1 MFYLNLLS
9 WGIVTTGLHSWKQ
22 CLFLGNF
29 FGQIFGQGKKR
40 KVCNVQIDFF
50 QKTGFKLAHAMR
62 GNKNLQLAYL
72 ERKLKQVTKLYEESY
87 FLKLRTTWTFSKILL
102 PDRMMSL
109 SLYDSQNSEM
119 KNCDNMK
126 LTCWKST

>member
-1 MFYLNLLS
+1 MFSLNLLW
-9 WGIVTTGLHSWKQ
+9 WGIVTTGFHSWKQ
-22 CLFLGNF
+22 WLFLGKF
-29 FGQIFGQGKKR
+29 LGKEKKER
-40 KVCNVQIDFF
+40 CANVQIDFF
-50 QKTGFKLAHAMR
+50 QKTGLKLAYAMR
-62 GNKNLQLAYL
+62 GKKILQLAYL

-87 FLKLRTTWTFSKILL
+87 FVKLRTTWTFSKILL
-102 PDRMMSL
+102 PDRMVSL